1 MAALTYYYYKT
12 LKIVFIDRNPGLPN
26 SRMLGLILF
35 AYVMILNMKGPA
47 DMFFYVIPLYFCSPV
62 AEELPDET
70 EMITTETNEESTR

>member
-1 MAALTYYYYKT
+1 
-12 LKIVFIDRNPGLPN
+12 
-26 SRMLGLILF
+26 MLGLILF